1 MFEKEKIW
9 VGTYSPK
16 SHKHPSSPWHSHL
29 SHHRA
34 ANVIAI
40 FLFKRTIGKNWS
52 WKPASAGKPAKTD
65 HENLLPQE
73 KEGSTLA
80 FLSQTSSQE
89 IRSSRSLLLSSR
101 LTENLTW
108 GTSTPTHPKPM
119 SSRRQD
125 GQMVVWRL
133 FCRLSTTPVWVLS
146 PYHLSHH
153 QSHSS
158 SYLLC
163 HSSSISQF
171 SFTLEAT

>member
-1 MFEKEKIW
+1 MFEKENIW

-16 SHKHPSSPWHSHL
+16 RHKHPSSPWHSHL

-40 FLFKRTIGKNWS
+40 FLFKRTTGKNWS
-52 WKPASAGKPAKTD
+52 WKPASV
-65 HENLLPQE
+65 QE
-73 KEGSTLA
+73 KGGSTLA
-80 FLSQTSSQE
+80 FLSKTSSQE
-89 IRSSRSLLLSSR
+89 IRSSPFLLLSSR

-125 GQMVVWRL
+125 GRMVVWRL
-133 FCRLSTTPVWVLS
+133 FCRLSTTPAWVLS
-146 PYHLSHH
+146 PHHLSHH

-158 SYLLC
+158 SCLFC